1 MAESS
6 YAPLPED
13 SRLPSDDLVQP
24 TDAGKADMPP
34 PAPEVELWRAVREQG
49 NTVARDTLIARYL
62 PYAKAQAAMLYARR
76 THDAFE
82 FEEYYQLAVVGL
94 MESLERYDPQQGAQF
109 KTYVTPRIVGSVLN
123 GLERLSEQQQQI
135 GLRRRLAAERAA
147 SLASESLSEWSP
159 QKLLRELGE
168 IGVGIALGIL
178 LEGTGMVVGQDEG
191 LPDNAYSRIELRQ
204 LRHQIWHL
212 VQHLTDRER
221 DVIRLHYQQQKP
233 FDEVATEL
241 GVTKGRVS
249 QLHQQALK
257 RLQALVAKQ
266 ARCDVAY

>member
-1 MAESS
+1 M
-6 YAPLPED
+6 
-13 SRLPSDDLVQP
+13 
-24 TDAGKADMPP
+24 
-34 PAPEVELWRAVREQG
+34 REQG
-49 NTVARDTLIARYL
+49 DTVAREALIARYL

-82 FEEYYQLAVVGL
+82 FQEYYQFAVVGL

-147 SLASESLSEWSP
+147 SLANESLSEGNP

-233 FDEVATEL
+233 FDEVAIEL